1 MGMWE
6 RCWEK
11 RSMNPSLIDINSWPL
26 KIQLIF
32 LVMPFALNVIGLT
45 VSGYVAW
52 SREFELVNSSIR
64 SNAYLEKM
72 KCFWGGT
79 TYRARWMVV
88 CAVCGLLTFPLFYS
102 KIGVVDA
109 DELKAFPLRLKRK
122 LVFSSWLIIIGSVWL
137 AIAYAM
143 VRH

>member
-1 MGMWE
+1 M
-6 RCWEK
+6 
-11 RSMNPSLIDINSWPL
+11 SPSLIDVNSWPL
-26 KIQLIF
+26 RIQLLF
-32 LVMPFALNVIGLT
+32 LVMPFALSVGGLA

-72 KCFWGGT
+72 KRFAGTT

-88 CAVCGLLTFPLFYS
+88 CVVCGLLNFPLFHS
-102 KIGVVDA
+102 RIGVVDA
-109 DELKAFPLRLKRK
+109 DELKAFPLKLKRK
-122 LVFSSWLIIIGSVWL
+122 LVFSSWLVIIGSAWL

-143 VRH
+143 VKH